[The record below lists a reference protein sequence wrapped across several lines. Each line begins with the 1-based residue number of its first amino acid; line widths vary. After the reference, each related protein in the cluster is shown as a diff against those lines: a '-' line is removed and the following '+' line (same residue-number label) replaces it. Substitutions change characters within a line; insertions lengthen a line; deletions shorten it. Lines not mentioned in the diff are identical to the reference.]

1 MNLINQKKSI
11 LGICLGYQI
20 LFEESEEG
28 QASKGLGF
36 VKGNFT
42 NFNSIDNDIKTPHAG
57 WNECKILRSNKLYEG
72 IKNNSDFYFTHS
84 YILKNFN
91 KKDVLTTTDYTY
103 NFVSSIQKQNVYG
116 VQFHPEKSQANGL
129 KILKN
134 FVDFC

>member
-1 MNLINQKKSI
+1 M
-11 LGICLGYQI
+11 
-20 LFEESEEG
+20 E
-28 QASKGLGF
+28 
-36 VKGNFT
+36 
-42 NFNSIDNDIKTPHAG
+42 
-57 WNECKILRSNKLYEG
+57 WCKILRSNKLYEG

-116 VQFHPEKSQANGL
+116 EQFHPEKSQANGL

>member
-1 MNLINQKKSI
+1 MNLINQKNQY
-11 LGICLGYQI
+11 LEFVWGIKYFLS
-20 LFEESEEG
+20 ESEEG

-72 IKNNSDFYFTHS
+72 IKNNSDFLFTHS

-116 VQFHPEKSQANGL
+116 VQFHL
-129 KILKN
+129 KK
-134 FVDFC
+134 VRQMV